1 MKAFSTR
8 LSLLTTIFLISN
20 FTTADN
26 NIASTADHKIAP
38 ISINNE
44 APLAMVYQK
53 LEQAKVSYKQDDINA
68 VRENLEAA
76 NNFLQN
82 LEVANSA
89 KIKNEASELATE
101 IQTLLEKINLPS
113 NKHENIIARMWYRSE
128 ALMEYEI
135 QHLKKSWNDTS
146 RINAAVKH
154 LHGAKLHFNYAEFD
168 LLRVHNPKKSQIE
181 IDNTLSYLTKIEKLK
196 IPNIN
201 DKLERVKKDIQTLL
215 KIDERPEK
223 EQAMIDTLKQ
233 ASISIGKITPNMNP
247 NIQTR
252 SNKIINNI
260 NMLKDDIRLL
270 DNRKKYDEILKEL
283 NQVEKMLRANK

>member
-26 NIASTADHKIAP
+26 NIASTANYKIAP

-53 LEQAKVSYKQDDINA
+53 LEQAKVGYKQNDINA

-76 NNFLQN
+76 NNFLQK

-113 NKHENIIARMWYRSE
+113 DKHENIIARMWYRSE

-146 RINAAVKH
+146 RTNAAVKH
-154 LHGAKLHFNYAEFD
+154 LHDAKLHFNYAEFD
-168 LLRVHNPKKSQIE
+168 LLRVHNSKKSQIE

-196 IPNIN
+196 IPKIN
-201 DKLERVKKDIQTLL
+201 DKLELVKKDIQTLL
-215 KIDERPEK
+215 KIDERSEK
-223 EQAMIDTLKQ
+223 EQAVIDTLKQ
-233 ASISIGKITPNMNP
+233 ASISIEKITSNVNP

-252 SNKIINNI
+252 AEIIINNI

-270 DNRKKYDEILKEL
+270 GNRKKYDEILKEL